1 MKSQPPRSMAL
12 LLILPLLLPMGCAP
26 KSASVEEESKTSEAT
41 SPAPVPSGEAGA
53 SGDQANNAANFG
65 FPRNPAEMGKMDT
78 EDIETI
84 LAGMSPDEHTTVILR
99 FVSLTLLFFYAVFD
113 RFPTPEEG
121 LDILLNPP
129 PAPDGKA
136 FENPFARD
144 ILLLDAWG
152 QRIVY
157 EPITLEDGQPFFSL
171 KSLGEDGVEGND
183 DRVPE
188 PDFEKVTLETA
199 QRIAAGELDKMGQ

>member
-1 MKSQPPRSMAL
+1 MKSHAPRLMSL
-12 LLILPLLLPMGCAP
+12 LLILPLSLPMGCAP
-26 KSASVEEESKTSEAT
+26 KSASVDEEAKTSEAS
-41 SPAPVPSGEAGA
+41 SPNPIPSGDPGDNGDPA
-53 SGDQANNAANFG
+53 SSAPNFG
-65 FPRNPAEMGKMDT
+65 FPKNPAEMGKMDT

-113 RFPTPEEG
+113 RFPTAEEG
-121 LDILLNPP
+121 LDILLDPP
-129 PAPDGKA
+129 PAPDGKT

-152 QRIVY
+152 QRVVY
-157 EPITLEDGQPFFSL
+157 EPVTLDDGQPFFSL

-183 DRVPE
+183 DMTPE

-199 QRIAAGELDKMGQ
+199 QRIAAGELDQMSQ